1 MHAKCHETQDVD
13 WGAFWERVSFDS
25 YVEKETYH
33 DRLVHAR
40 LKYWIG
46 CPLPGMPVRRFLEIG
61 GAYSKV
67 LYRFSGETGCGIE
80 LYGLDNSVRA
90 ARRTGEKFARRNIKI
105 VVGDIFNSPLQS
117 ASLQFVVSFGLI
129 EHFPDPTDYLDKCHE
144 ILAPGGRLVVGYPSY
159 CGITG
164 YLQRRINPA
173 AFDFHFSQ
181 PAERMREIIT
191 RTGFS
196 EVEAEYFGL
205 FNPNMIDWGKSKAA
219 RFAMYCSFAAV
230 RPLEWLCRATGPP
243 YGGKWFS
250 SYVVATGIKSPV
262 D

>member
-1 MHAKCHETQDVD
+1 MQANNHETRDVD
-13 WGAFWERVSFDS
+13 WDVFWERVSFDS

-33 DRLVHAR
+33 DRLIHAR
-40 LKYWIG
+40 LKYWIANT
-46 CPLPGMPVRRFLEIG
+46 CPMTPIRRFLEIG

-67 LYRFSGETGCGIE
+67 LYRLSEEAGCGIE
-80 LYGLDNSVRA
+80 LYGLDNSERT

-117 ASLQFVVSFGLI
+117 ASLQFVASFGLI

-196 EVEAEYFGL
+196 EVKAEYFGL
-205 FNPNMIDWGKSKAA
+205 FNPNMIDWGESRAA
-219 RFAMYCSFAAV
+219 RFVMYCCFTAV
-230 RPLEWLCRATGPP
+230 RPLEWLGRITGRS
-243 YGGKWFS
+243 YSGKWSS
-250 SYVVATGIKSPV
+250 SYVIATGVKSPV
-262 D
+262 E